1 LSDEPE
7 AAWGLPLDRGVVAY
21 VRCLQAAGVETFE
34 SCEGGEGHCYPEP
47 TVPFHGGRHEGWKAL
62 TVVQEVGYRV
72 LALRRIWPVKD
83 GEPTGPYWE
92 IVFRQQGP
100 AESD

>member
-21 VRCLQAAGVETFE
+21 VR
-34 SCEGGEGHCYPEP
+34 S
-47 TVPFHGGRHEGWKAL
+47 HGGRHEGWKAL

-72 LALRRIWPVKD
+72 LALRRIWPVND